1 MPKSPAPIAM
11 EQLKLIALDEEDLA
25 VVSSLLQDAVLRVA
39 DMTYVPAQKRF
50 AAVLNR
56 FDWESAV
63 KESDQDKDFRRRR
76 SALRFDRVFGAQLK
90 NIKPRA
96 RDRVLSLLAVSFEPK
111 EPPSGRVTLYFS
123 GDASIQLQVECIEA
137 ELRDLGP
144 QWRTRTK
151 PKHPGD
157 EPGAGREPA
166 TGRES
171 GAGKS

>member
-1 MPKSPAPIAM
+1 MPKSPTPVAM
-11 EQLKLIALDEEDLA
+11 EQLKLIALDAEDLA

-56 FDWESAV
+56 FHWEKAV
-63 KESDQDKDFRRRR
+63 KEGDKDKNFRRRR
-76 SALRFDRVFGAQLK
+76 AALRFDRVFGAQLK

-96 RDRVLSLLAVSFEPK
+96 GERVLSLLAVSFEPK
-111 EPPSGRVTLYFS
+111 EPPSGHVTLYFS
-123 GDASIQLQVECIEA
+123 GDASILLQVECIEA

-144 QWRTRTK
+144 QWRTRSK
-151 PKHPGD
+151 PKHPG
-157 EPGAGREPA
+157 EEPA
-166 TGRES
+166 AGQES